1 MVTQTESTA
10 AVPVTLHQG
19 AKSKLS
25 DDNLMTYRIS
35 LALMKTLAD
44 EGVFTESEY
53 RKICTKLTK
62 NHSLSSSS
70 IFAETT

>member
-1 MVTQTESTA
+1 MVTKIENTV
-10 AVPVTLHQG
+10 AVNAIPQQE
-19 AKSKLS
+19 KYSPE
-25 DDNLMTYRIS
+25 NLILYHTS

-62 NHSLSSSS
+62 NHGLSSCS
-70 IFAETT
+70 IFAELT

>member
-1 MVTQTESTA
+1 MVTKRENTA
-10 AVPVTLHQG
+10 AVNATAQQEKYSP
-19 AKSKLS
+19 
-25 DDNLMTYRIS
+25 DNLMMYSIS